1 MTLSSDGTLLYAG
14 YFQAQCVVAYDVA
27 TLQLMWRADVTGHVC
42 SIVYHD
48 GTVLVASSGTPVT
61 VLNAADGSVVRTLW
75 DVDGAAWGISV
86 FAGLAAS
93 WSY

>member
-1 MTLSSDGTLLYAG
+1 VLYAG

-27 TLQLMWRADVTGHVC
+27 TLQQMWKADFERDVL
-42 SIVYHD
+42 SIAYHD